1 MKSRLLPVL
10 SMSAAAALI
19 TVSLVGNAVSQEGK
33 PPVTAKKGKEAAKVA
48 AVTADAGKKEKV
60 KPFTLECK
68 GEGSASER
76 KEANPEARL
85 AAQKGLNFLAK
96 NTDAW
101 QKQHKC
107 FGCHVQAV
115 TLEAFA
121 VGRHHQYEVKDASYK
136 VALDGLTTIPGG
148 TRTGSGLRYAHG
160 DSLQAPS
167 KAFGGA
173 ALGRHDQWVAQDARE
188 DLLETAKQLLAYQQ
202 DDGLVKLDWTN
213 PPVGVGSVQGAYQ
226 SIQTWQQSYART
238 ADPRWLT
245 AAQKS
250 EAFLQRTIDGWYK
263 TKPQHIQEVNYAIL
277 GLLAA
282 GVGTEEESLKML
294 RELLLKLQNEDGG
307 WGFNINESV
316 KEAKPRGEQE
326 GWNIFPGKFNQMV
339 SDGKSN
345 PFATGQT
352 LYTLR
357 MMGMSDSDKSIQK
370 GTKWLME
377 KQKTDGGWSAAG
389 FGKAEAMWGVLGL
402 VSLDVLS
409 LKVVGITRGMHIEDK
424 LMFGVEAWD
433 NSGAKVVKIEFAVDD
448 IPVHAVC
455 GDDMGHTF
463 DASGLEEGKHIL
475 DVRAVND
482 RGEVSSRRFEVYAG
496 DIYLTQ
502 LGSSFTDGGTMI
514 SLRNIAPKKLENSVK
529 LEVYSTKEVDG
540 VAKTN
545 KKLRAMGSKGT
556 QGAMTFF
563 WDGKDAKGK
572 ASKAGEK
579 YIARLTFI
587 DKDGKTRQTE
597 ELEFVH
603 DSYEAQRARYAE
615 VGGQL
620 QFGDDQ
626 MAGVANTEVELVDEA
641 GNVVQSTR
649 STAAGNYRFRNADK
663 KKKYRVRVKKKGYKT
678 QEKRVK
684 DFDDEEKAAEG
695 EADFK
700 L

>member
-1 MKSRLLPVL
+1 MKSRLLPAL
-10 SMSAAAALI
+10 SMGAAAALI
-19 TVSLVGNAVSQEGK
+19 TVSLANNAISQEGK
-33 PPVTAKKGKEAAKVA
+33 PPAVTKGKEAAKVA
-48 AVTADAGKKEKV
+48 AVSTSKSGEKV

-68 GEGSASER
+68 GEGEASKR

-85 AAQKGLNFLAK
+85 AAQKGLDFLAT
-96 NTDAW
+96 NTAAW
-101 QKQHKC
+101 QEQHKC

-173 ALGRHDQWVAQDARE
+173 ALGRHDQWVDQTATE
-188 DLLETAKQLLAYQQ
+188 DLLETAKQLLTYQQ
-202 DDGLVKLDWTN
+202 EDGSVKLDWLN

-226 SIQTWQQSYART
+226 AIQTWQQSYART

-263 TKPQHIQEVNYAIL
+263 AKPQHIQEVNYAIL

-294 RELLLKLQNEDGG
+294 RGLLLKLQNEDGG
-307 WGFNINESV
+307 WGFNINEST
-316 KEAKPRGEQE
+316 KTAKPRGEQE
-326 GWNIFPGKFNQMV
+326 GWNIFPGKFNSMI
-339 SDGKSN
+339 SDGNSN

-357 MMGMSDSDKSIQK
+357 MMGMSDSDRTIQK
-370 GTKWLME
+370 GTEWLMK
-377 KQKTDGGWSAAG
+377 KQQKSGGWSASG

-409 LKVVGITRGMHIEDK
+409 LKVVGITRGMHVEDNQ
-424 LMFGVEAWD
+424 MFGVEAWD

-448 IPVHAVC
+448 IPTHAVC
-455 GDDMGHTF
+455 GDDMGHTW
-463 DASGLEEGKHIL
+463 DTTGLEEGKHIV
-475 DVRAVND
+475 DVRAIND
-482 RGEVSSRRFEVYAG
+482 RGEVSSRRFEVYSG
-496 DIYLTQ
+496 DVYLTQ

-514 SLRNIAPKKLENSVK
+514 SLRNIAPKKLENSVQ
-529 LEVYSTKEVDG
+529 LEVYSTKEIDG
-540 VAKTN
+540 VAKAD
-545 KKLRAMGSKGT
+545 KKLRSMKSAGT

-563 WDGKDAKGK
+563 WDGKDTKGK
-572 ASKAGEK
+572 ESKSGKK
-579 YIARLTFI
+579 YIARLTFF
-587 DKDGKTRQTE
+587 DKQGKKRQSE

-626 MAGVANTEVELVDEA
+626 MAGVANTEVELVDEK

-649 STAAGNYRFRNADK
+649 STSSGNYRFRNVDK
-663 KKKYRVRVKKKGYKT
+663 KKKYKVRVKKKGYKT
-678 QEKRVK
+678 QEKSL
-684 DFDDEEKAAEG
+684 DSFDEEEPAAEAD
-695 EADFK
+695 ADFK